1 MRLWRVRD
9 TISEIRVNRS
19 ATRECVHVAHYSCV
33 STCTHSRKC
42 TRRLLNKQG
51 GKNCGAPVLC
61 WQGEVEMTYNYPSC
75 HVCDESVTTA
85 CLFVK
90 HDRGRSGRRLS
101 LRGLGVN
108 KSGRCCTVTPADSLD
123 DAVAVFAAISYTR
136 KSRLESFFI
145 ARLFWWTP
153 MQKQIWHNKTPSYLS
168 SANFIFGKQACSGFV
183 MTRTWFVE
191 QMCFLATHLKTKPPW
206 VCVAQALLLWLRVW
220 CLVHRETAFLY
231 VGYATGCLNND
242 WDSKKGSH
250 LLLLYIWKV
259 ANVICAKI

>member
-19 ATRECVHVAHYSCV
+19 ATRECVHVAHYSCL
-33 STCTHSRKC
+33 STRTQC

-75 HVCDESVTTA
+75 YVCDESVTTA

-90 HDRGRSGRRLS
+90 HDRGRSGQRLS

-136 KSRLESFFI
+136 KSRWESFFI
-145 ARLFWWTP
+145 ARHFDGHRCKSKSDTIRHHPICHLPILFLES
-153 MQKQIWHNKTPSYLS
+153 KRAVALSWHVLDLLS
-168 SANFIFGKQACSGFV
+168 
-183 MTRTWFVE
+183 R
-191 QMCFLATHLKTKPPW
+191 
-206 VCVAQALLLWLRVW
+206 CV
-220 CLVHRETAFLY
+220 F
-231 VGYATGCLNND
+231 
-242 WDSKKGSH
+242 
-250 LLLLYIWKV
+250 
-259 ANVICAKI
+259 